1 MLFSNYDLKLL
12 TDAHFHQLK
21 QLLQV
26 NKIFL
31 SSCGSLKSRQGV
43 GSGFWDILSDK
54 SAPITILS
62 QREVKA
68 GSVGPAI
75 AKPGELTL
83 TLTSVSAPLSLLHLQ
98 SGTSRFWLCSRN
110 NWYIPKIAWSS
121 LYMLQVLQPL
131 LAGGGREGR
140 GRSFLQPL
148 LTKEHLWY
156 NCQAQQHPWHKVAAD
171 RGRSLTPSLCQT
183 QQV

>member
-1 MLFSNYDLKLL
+1 MHFSNYEFKLL
-12 TDAHFHQLK
+12 IYAHFYHFK
-21 QLLQV
+21 QLLQA

-98 SGTSRFWLCSRN
+98 SGTSRSWLCSRN
-110 NWYIPKIAWSS
+110 NWYILKIAWSS
-121 LYMLQVLQPL
+121 LCLLQVLQPL
-131 LAGGGREGR
+131 LAGGGGQ
-140 GRSFLQPL
+140 GGGGWSILHSL
-148 LTKEHLWY
+148 LKSKCWTTS
-156 NCQAQQHPWHKVAAD
+156 AGGV
-171 RGRSLTPSLCQT
+171 GG
-183 QQV
+183 